1 MVRIAFCE
9 DEKPQSEY
17 ITGLI
22 KTYAQRR
29 HKTIVVDTY
38 TSAEQFLISQEDEQ
52 PYHLFI
58 LDIQLGKMNGMDLA
72 KKIREKEK
80 EAYIV
85 FLTGLK
91 DYAIEGYEVGAVR
104 YLLKPV
110 REEVLFELLE
120 KICDEIESGETKYFL
135 YQASGCTKR
144 IPFSDIYYIESEG
157 HYVNIHTAHEANRW
171 KSSLSS
177 IAKQFERQG
186 FVVVRRG
193 LYANISHIER
203 IGRLECFLD
212 NGETLPVSKSCYKA
226 INQAFIE
233 YYQERERGDSL

>member
-9 DEKPQSEY
+9 DERPQSEY
-17 ITGLI
+17 ITRLI
-22 KTYAQRR
+22 KTYAKKC
-29 HKTIVVDTY
+29 HKTITVDTY
-38 TSAEQFLISQEDEQ
+38 TSAEQFLISQEDEE

-120 KICDEIESGETKYFL
+120 KICDEIESGGKKYFL
-135 YQASGCTKR
+135 YQTSGCTKR
-144 IPFSDIYYIESEG
+144 ILFSDIYYIESEG
-157 HYVNIHTAHEANRW
+157 HYVNMHTIQENSRW

-177 IAKQFERQG
+177 LVKQFETQD
-186 FVVVRRG
+186 FIMVRRG
-193 LYANISHIER
+193 LYANLNHIER
-203 IGRLECFLD
+203 IGRMECFLD
-212 NGETLPVSKSCYKA
+212 NGETIPISKSCYKA

-233 YYQERERGDSL
+233 YYQEKEEGGSL